1 MVRKFQGPANN
12 ARFEAARQEAE
23 KKAKKK
29 TGHCMIAFITAMVG
43 SQHGLSEAPKVLE
56 QVGHAVDQISQ
67 QSLSNAQP
75 ISHKKK
81 CK

>member
-1 MVRKFQGPANN
+1 MRDRQAF
-12 ARFEAARQEAE
+12 RAAEE
-23 KKAKKK
+23 AKKK
-29 TGHCMIAFITAMVG
+29 TGHCMISFITAMVG
-43 SQHGLSEAPKVLE
+43 SQHGLSAAPKVLE